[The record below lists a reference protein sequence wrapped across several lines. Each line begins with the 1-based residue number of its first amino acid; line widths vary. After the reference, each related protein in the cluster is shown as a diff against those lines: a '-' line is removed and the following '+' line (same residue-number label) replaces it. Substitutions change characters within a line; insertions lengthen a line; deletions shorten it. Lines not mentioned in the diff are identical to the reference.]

1 MKYLKIIFLVLIVFS
16 ALYFVIDRA
25 LPYIYNFGHEQFSDY
40 YWPNRW
46 WLLGHLL
53 GGMTAILIG
62 PFQFVSKFRN
72 RYLKTHRLMG
82 KIYIIAII
90 IGSLCAFYM
99 SFTVALQVNIAWSIA
114 LFFLALPWLISVLM
128 AYRMVRLK
136 RIPQHREWMIRSY
149 ALSLFFM
156 TFSFWVDGLASTGLP
171 ESVSYPLGVF
181 LGWSLNLLI
190 AETWIRRSRMRVV
203 IPYVNSRP

>member
-46 WLLGHLL
+46 WLVGHLL

-149 ALSLFFM
+149 VITFAFVLFRFLSESSLANSLMEKFDERGPTCIWLAWAVPLFF
-156 TFSFWVDGLASTGLP
+156 T
-171 ESVSYPLGVF
+171 E
-181 LGWSLNLLI
+181 
-190 AETWIRRSRMRVV
+190 V
-203 IPYVNSRP
+203 ILQWNKKK

>member
-1 MKYLKIIFLVLIVFS
+1 MKYIKTIFLALIGLS

-25 LPYIYNFGHEQFSDY
+25 LPYIYNFGFEQFSKY

-46 WLLGHLL
+46 WLVGHLS

-62 PFQFVSKFRN
+62 PFQFIKSFRN

-90 IGSLCAFYM
+90 IASLCAFYM
-99 SFTVALQVNIAWSIA
+99 SFTVALQVNIAWSLS

-149 ALSLFFM
+149 VITFAFVLFRFLNESSIANSLMEKFEERGPTCIWLSWTIPLFF
-156 TFSFWVDGLASTGLP
+156 T
-171 ESVSYPLGVF
+171 E
-181 LGWSLNLLI
+181 
-190 AETWIRRSRMRVV
+190 V
-203 IPYVNSRP
+203 ILQWNKKR